1 MLKTAIILGATGLT
15 GGILLNNLIEDNSFE
30 KIKLFSRKSV
40 SIKSDKIEQ
49 YLIDVLQLEKYKNKF
64 IADVV
69 FCCVGTTAAKTKDIA
84 KYKQI
89 DYGIPV
95 TAVKIAKE
103 NNIDTFVVI
112 SSMGANASSTTFYS
126 KTKGEMERD
135 VLRQNIKNTYIVRP
149 SLIGGHRNEFRIG
162 ERIGKGVMS
171 LLNPMFLGR
180 LKKYKMIHP
189 EKIAS
194 CMQKLAKIELDQ
206 SIFSSDEIVEIANS
220 TKYNE

>member
-40 SIKSDKIEQ
+40 TIKSDKIEQ

-112 SSMGANASSTTFYS
+112 SSMGANDSSTTFYS

>member
-1 MLKTAIILGATGLT
+1 M
-15 GGILLNNLIEDNSFE
+15 
-30 KIKLFSRKSV
+30 
-40 SIKSDKIEQ
+40 
-49 YLIDVLQLEKYKNKF
+49 KYF
-64 IADVV
+64 V

-112 SSMGANASSTTFYS
+112 SSMGANVSSTTFYS

-171 LLNPMFLGR
+171 LLNPMFLGS
-180 LKKYKMIHP
+180 LKKYKMIDP

>member
-1 MLKTAIILGATGLT
+1 MLKTVIILGPTGLT

-69 FCCVGTTAAKTKDIA
+69 FCCVGTTISKTKDIV

-171 LLNPMFLGR
+171 LLNPMFLGS
-180 LKKYKMIHP
+180 LKKYKMIDP